1 MTVSQIQ
8 ILAAYNQQLDAG
20 KLQQDRAQF
29 QAVNALQ
36 QLAETL
42 SRKSSWWQTKPQ
54 YKGIFL
60 YGPVG
65 RGKSMLMD
73 LFYQQLPT
81 EKKQRLHF
89 HHFMAQVHSQLNSL
103 QGSKN
108 PLSII
113 AKRWA
118 KSIRVLCFDEF
129 FVSDIGDAM
138 IMSGLFEALFSHG
151 VVLVATSNCHPQQLY
166 FNGLQRARFL
176 PCIALLES
184 HCHIINVAG
193 ECDHRFRFGR
203 QLNHF
208 ICPHDLPKS
217 IDDFK
222 VFSGKNSIV
231 ENQTLTILGRPVSY
245 LMRSDHAV
253 MFDFMALCS
262 GTRSTYDYI
271 KLANSYSRVYVVNI
285 PAMGQGMTSK
295 RIVHGIE
302 DSYQREHQAHNDYYL
317 DDEARR
323 FIALVDECYDRGT
336 LLVLSAHVQ
345 IEQLYEGQ
353 KLAFEFARTTSRLVE
368 MQYWQ

>member
-1 MTVSQIQ
+1 MQH
-8 ILAAYNQQLDAG
+8 AYFSLIAQG
-20 KLQQDRAQF
+20 KLTHDTAQSE
-29 QAVNALQ
+29 AVGALD
-36 QLAETL
+36 TL
-42 SRKSSWWQTKPQ
+42 LVKLNQPKRWWQRNHLPTQ
-54 YKGIFL
+54 GIYL

-73 LFYQQLPT
+73 LFYHHLAT
-81 EKKQRLHF
+81 TDKTRMHF
-89 HHFMAQVHSQLNSL
+89 HHFMAHVHSDLL
-103 QGSKN
+103 RYQGVVN
-108 PLSII
+108 PLKKI
-113 AKRWA
+113 AKQWR
-118 KSIRVLCFDEF
+118 KRTQVLCFDEF

-208 ICPHDLPKS
+208 ICPHDLQKS
-217 IDDFK
+217 IAEFK
-222 VFSGKNSIV
+222 KYNADNATTQ
-231 ENQTLTILGRPVSY
+231 NQTLTILGRPIPY
-245 LMRSDHAV
+245 FMRSKTAI

-271 KLANSYSRVYVVNI
+271 ELANSYSRVYVVNI
-285 PAMGQGMTSK
+285 PVMGQGMTSK

-302 DSYQREHQAHNDYYL
+302 DSYQREHQAHKDHYL

-336 LLVLSAHVQ
+336 LLVLSAQTH
-345 IEQLYEGQ
+345 IEQLYQGK
-353 KLAFEFARTTSRLVE
+353 KLAFEFARTASRLVE
-368 MQYWQ
+368 MQYWE

>member
-1 MTVSQIQ
+1 MTVPQIQ
-8 ILAAYNQQLDAG
+8 ILAAYNQQLEAG
-20 KLQQDRAQF
+20 KLQQDKAQL

-42 SRKSSWWQTKPQ
+42 SCKFAWWQTKPQ
-54 YKGIFL
+54 LKGVYL
-60 YGPVG
+60 HGPVG

-89 HHFMAQVHSQLNSL
+89 HRFMAQIHSQLNSL

-108 PLSII
+108 PLTII

-138 IMSGLFEALFSHG
+138 IMSGLFDALFSQG

-176 PCIALLES
+176 PCIALLEH
-184 HCHIINVAG
+184 HCNVIDVAG

-208 ICPHDLPKS
+208 ICPHDLQKS
-217 IDDFK
+217 IDEFK
-222 VFSGKNSIV
+222 KYNADNATTQ
-231 ENQTLTILGRPVSY
+231 NQTLTILGRPIPY
-245 LMRSDHAV
+245 FMRSKTAI

-271 KLANSYSRVYVVNI
+271 ELANSYSRVYVVNI
-285 PAMGQGMTSK
+285 PVMGQGMTSK

-302 DSYQREHQAHNDYYL
+302 DSYQREHQAHKDHYL

-336 LLVLSAHVQ
+336 LLVLSAQ
-345 IEQLYEGQ
+345 APIDKLYEGQ
-353 KLAFEFARTTSRLVE
+353 KLAFEFARTTSRLIE